1 MTDITLDQALVVL
14 DAARTKADETGV
26 PSTISVLDAGAR
38 TVATVRQDGAPLISV
53 DSSLAKARTA
63 VFFQSPTAALVPAVQ
78 PGAPLYTLGDAT
90 AEQLTFLAGGRPIV
104 DAQGNV
110 IGAVGSGGGTPDQDD
125 VIAQAA
131 AGALNL

>member
-1 MTDITLDQALVVL
+1 MTDITLNQALAVL
-14 DAARTKADETGV
+14 DAARAKAEETGV
-26 PSTISVLDAGAR
+26 PSTISVLDSGAR
-38 TVATVRQDGAPLISV
+38 VVATVRQDGAPLISV

-63 VFFQSPTAALVPAVQ
+63 VFFKSPTEALVPAVQ

-90 AEQLTFLAGGRPIV
+90 SEQLTFLAGGRPIV

-131 AGALNL
+131 AGALSL